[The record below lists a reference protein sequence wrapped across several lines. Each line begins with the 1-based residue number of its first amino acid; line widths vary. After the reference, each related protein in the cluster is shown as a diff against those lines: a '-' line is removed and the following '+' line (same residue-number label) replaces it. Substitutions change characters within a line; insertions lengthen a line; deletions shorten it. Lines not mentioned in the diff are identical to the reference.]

1 MLSWIDK
8 NGKIILL
15 AKTIRVFSY
24 GFLSIVLPFY
34 LTYLGFSAT
43 MVGLIVTLAI
53 LSNAIFNII
62 VSRYADRFG
71 RNRILRIFSVL
82 MVLSSILLLIPDIF
96 TIIMAAIFGI
106 ISVTGTETGPFLS
119 IEQSALTKFVN
130 NEKRTLLF
138 SVYNFLG
145 YSATS
150 LGALFPYVPDYFLP
164 KNLTYTFMII
174 LYGFIGLIL
183 YFIYWKLG
191 ESIELNVKN
200 KNVKLSDETKKKLI
214 KLSLLFSMDAFGGGF
229 ILQSILVLWFK
240 YRFGM
245 DLQTQTWIF
254 FGAGIITALSFFLAE
269 RIARKI
275 GLLNTMVFTHIP
287 SNVFLLLIAFA
298 TSPFIAVILLF
309 LRQSLSQMD
318 VPTRQSY
325 TMAIVKPEERTATSA
340 ITNIPRS
347 ISQAGSPYL
356 SSYAISIAS
365 YSMPFILSGS
375 IKIIYD
381 ILIFLTF
388 RKVKPPEEN

>member
-1 MLSWIDK
+1 MLSWIDI

-24 GFLSIVLPFY
+24 GFISIILPYY
-34 LTYLGFSAT
+34 LKSLGYSAT
-43 MVGLIVTLAI
+43 VVGIIVTIAV

-62 VSRYADRFG
+62 VGKYGEIIG
-71 RNRILRIFSVL
+71 RNRTLRIFSIF
-82 MVLSSILLLIPDIF
+82 MIFSSILLLIPNII
-96 TIIMAAIFGI
+96 TIILASIFGI

-119 IEQSALTKFVN
+119 VEQSALTKFVGD
-130 NEKRTLLF
+130 EKRTLLF
-138 SVYNFLG
+138 SIYNFLG
-145 YSATS
+145 YSAAS
-150 LGALFPYVPDYFLP
+150 LGALFPNVPFYFLP
-164 KNLTYTFMII
+164 KSYSYESMII
-174 LYGFIGLIL
+174 IYGFVGLIL
-183 YFIYWKLG
+183 YFLYWKIG
-191 ESIELNVKN
+191 KSIEINVER
-200 KNVKLSDETKKKLI
+200 KNVRISDETKKKII

-229 ILQSILVLWFK
+229 ILQSILVLWFN
-240 YRFGM
+240 YRFG
-245 DLQTQTWIF
+245 LNIETQTWIF
-254 FGAGIITALSFFLAE
+254 FGAGIITAISFFLAE

-287 SNVFLLLIAFA
+287 SNIFLLLIAFSTTPLMA
-298 TSPFIAVILLF
+298 IVLLF

-325 TMAIVKPEERTATSA
+325 TMAIVKPEERTATAS

-356 SSYAISIAS
+356 SSYAISIGS
-365 YSMPFILSGS
+365 YSIPFILSGS

-388 RKVKPPEEN
+388 RKIKPPEEK

>member
-1 MLSWIDK
+1 MLSWIDN

-15 AKTIRVFSY
+15 AKSIRVFSY

-34 LTYLGFSAT
+34 LRYLGYSAT
-43 MVGLIVTLAI
+43 TVGIIVTLAV

-62 VSRYADRFG
+62 VGKYGERFG
-71 RNRILRIFSVL
+71 RNTTLRIFSIL
-82 MVLSSILLLIPDIF
+82 MIISSILLLIPNII
-96 TIIMAAIFGI
+96 TIIFAAIFGI

-119 IEQSALTKFVN
+119 VEQSALTKFVRD
-130 NEKRTLLF
+130 EKRTLLF
-138 SVYNFLG
+138 SIYNFLG
-145 YSATS
+145 YSASS
-150 LGALFPYVPDYFLP
+150 LGALFPNVPYHFFP
-164 KNLTYTFMII
+164 KNLSYISMII
-174 LYGFIGLIL
+174 LYGFVGLIL
-183 YFIYWKLG
+183 YFLYWKIG
-191 ESIELNVKN
+191 QSIELNFER
-200 KNVKLSDETKKKLI
+200 KNVKISDETKKKII

-229 ILQSILVLWFK
+229 ILQSILVLWFNYK
-240 YRFGM
+240 FG
-245 DLQTQTWIF
+245 LNIETQTWIF
-254 FGAGIITALSFFLAE
+254 FGGGMITALSFFLAE
-269 RIARKI
+269 RIAKKI

-287 SNVFLLLIAFA
+287 SNVFLLLISFA

-356 SSYAISIAS
+356 SSYAISIGS
-365 YSMPFILSGS
+365 YSIPFILSGS

-388 RKVKPPEEN
+388 RKIKPPEEN

>member
-1 MLSWIDK
+1 MLSWIES

-24 GFLSIVLPFY
+24 GFISIILPYY
-34 LTYLGFSAT
+34 LKSLGYSAT
-43 MVGLIVTLAI
+43 LVGIIVTIAV

-62 VSRYADRFG
+62 VGKYGEIIG
-71 RNRILRIFSVL
+71 RNRTLRIFSML
-82 MVLSSILLLIPDIF
+82 MIISSILLLIPNII
-96 TIIMAAIFGI
+96 TITLAAIFGI

-119 IEQSALTKFVN
+119 VEQSALTKFVRD
-130 NEKRTLLF
+130 EKRTLLF
-138 SVYNFLG
+138 SIYNFLG
-145 YSATS
+145 YSAAS
-150 LGALFPYVPDYFLP
+150 LGALFPNVPFYFLP
-164 KNLTYTFMII
+164 KSYSYESMII
-174 LYGFIGLIL
+174 LYGFVGLIL
-183 YFIYWKLG
+183 YFLYWKIG
-191 ESIELNVKN
+191 ESIEINVER
-200 KNVKLSDETKKKLI
+200 KNVRISDETKKKII

-229 ILQSILVLWFK
+229 ILQSLLVLWFN
-240 YRFGM
+240 YRFG
-245 DLQTQTWIF
+245 LNIEAQTWIF

-287 SNVFLLLIAFA
+287 SNIFLLLIAFSTTPVMA
-298 TSPFIAVILLF
+298 IILLF

-356 SSYAISIAS
+356 SSYAISIGS
-365 YSMPFILSGS
+365 YSIPFILSGS

-388 RKVKPPEEN
+388 RKIKPPEEK

>member
-1 MLSWIDK
+1 MLSWIDI

-24 GFLSIVLPFY
+24 GFISIILPYY
-34 LTYLGFSAT
+34 LKSLGYSAT
-43 MVGLIVTLAI
+43 VVGIIVTIAV

-62 VSRYADRFG
+62 VGKYGEIIG
-71 RNRILRIFSVL
+71 RNRTLRIFSIF
-82 MVLSSILLLIPDIF
+82 MIISSILLLIPNII
-96 TIIMAAIFGI
+96 TIILAAIFGI

-119 IEQSALTKFVN
+119 VEQSALTKFIGD
-130 NEKRTLLF
+130 EKRTLLF
-138 SVYNFLG
+138 SIYNFLG
-145 YSATS
+145 YSAAS
-150 LGALFPYVPDYFLP
+150 LGALFPNVPFYFLP
-164 KNLTYTFMII
+164 KSYSYESMII
-174 LYGFIGLIL
+174 LYGFVGLIL
-183 YFIYWKLG
+183 YFLYWKIG
-191 ESIELNVKN
+191 ESIEINVER
-200 KNVKLSDETKKKLI
+200 KNVRISDETKKRII

-229 ILQSILVLWFK
+229 ILQSLLVLWFN
-240 YRFGM
+240 YRFG
-245 DLQTQTWIF
+245 LNIETQTWIF
-254 FGAGIITALSFFLAE
+254 FGAGIITAISFFLAE

-287 SNVFLLLIAFA
+287 SNIFLLLIAFSTTPVMA
-298 TSPFIAVILLF
+298 IILLF

-325 TMAIVKPEERTATSA
+325 TMAIVKPEERTATAS

-356 SSYAISIAS
+356 SSYAISIGS
-365 YSMPFILSGS
+365 YSIPFILSGS

-388 RKVKPPEEN
+388 RKIKPPEEK